1 MTPEI
6 IARVDRWLASRKA
19 WLLSAEYRDW
29 LHHEWRLAVDRYNSH
44 ERGCRRE
51 AVAATLSGLLLA
63 LVREAWGD
71 GSAHVWHEDQDE
83 RGDGGGWWC
92 EAGDRMFHGD
102 TELAALFSALEEA
115 PQ

>member
-44 ERGCRRE
+44 ERSCRRE
-51 AVAATLSGLLLA
+51 AVAAALSGLLLA
-63 LVREAWGD
+63 LVREAWGP
-71 GSAHVWHEDQDE
+71 GYTVRSTEGQVCAVVVEYDQD
-83 RGDGGGWWC
+83 GTVCFVG
-92 EAGDRMFHGD
+92 HGD
-102 TELAALFSALEEA
+102 DRFIRALEA
-115 PQ
+115 SSR